1 MAVNLPAL
9 DGVLAVPG
17 VRVAASPGAIKHNGR
32 DDIALLVLAE
42 GSTVSGV
49 FTRNSFR
56 AAPVQVAESRIAS
69 GGIRALVINSGNANA
84 STGAPGIQD
93 ALVVCA
99 RVAQL
104 LGVPEESVIP
114 FSTGVIG
121 ERLPVE
127 KMASALSVA
136 QLRLCDDDWPAVARA
151 IMTTDTAPKA
161 VSQIVL
167 VAGHQVT
174 VTGMAKGAGMM
185 KPDMATMLAFI
196 CCDAA
201 VEARCLDELT
211 REVAAK
217 SFNRI
222 TIDGDTSTNDSFIIC
237 ATGIADQPQISSS
250 KHAAYNELRVGI
262 LDVASELAQRLVRD
276 GEGATKFVTVRVCG
290 GADPGECLAVA
301 YTVAE
306 SPLVKTAMFA
316 GDANWGRFCMA
327 IGRAG
332 VVDLDTTSVDLYLD
346 DVCVARNGL
355 IAPTYEDAAG
365 TAVMAKD
372 EYVVRVE
379 LGRGSCEEVVWTT
392 DLSHEYIRINSE
404 YRT

>member
-17 VRVAASPGAIKHNGR
+17 VRVAAFPGAIKHNGR

-84 STGAPGIQD
+84 ATGAPGVQD
-93 ALVVCA
+93 ALAACA
-99 RVAQL
+99 QVAQL

-121 ERLPVE
+121 ERLPVG
-127 KMASALSVA
+127 KMVGALSVA
-136 QLRLCDDDWPAVARA
+136 QQRLCDDDWPAVARA

-222 TIDGDTSTNDSFIIC
+222 TSDGDTSTNDSFVVS
-237 ATGIADQPQISSS
+237 ATGMAHSSQISSS
-250 KHAAYNELRVGI
+250 THAAYNQLRAGI

-332 VVDLDTTSVDLYLD
+332 VQDLDTTGVALYLD

-379 LGRGSCEEVVWTT
+379 LGRGSCEEVVWTS